1 MLVIGIVI
9 GLIVG
14 GGAGILATTSVLR
27 KKLLAKSQ
35 QILVDAEEKAEVIKK
50 DKILQAKEKYLQMK
64 TFDHSYDFVMRKLN
78 SICSHFHNIVYPL

>member
-14 GGAGILATTSVLR
+14 GGAGIFATTSVLR

-64 TFDHSYDFVMRKLN
+64 SEYDKQVE
-78 SICSHFHNIVYPL
+78 